1 MISTNRNR
9 HAQRDFRHFELPGI
23 FARRYRPVRV
33 HAHEKGLAAYALDEY
48 GLRFFRV
55 LATGASVPHEAV
67 WSILRQPNGAL
78 QILTGRRDDACGF
91 LVCEVPHAGDAAAY
105 PVPPRLSYRA
115 KVTIAALQSL
125 LVDLTADPAGS
136 AADVIAVIERRI
148 DQLRT

>member
-1 MISTNRNR
+1 MR
-9 HAQRDFRHFELPGI
+9 RDFRYFELPGI

-55 LATGASVPHEAV
+55 MATGASVPHEAN
-67 WSILRQPNGAL
+67 WSIVPQSAERPAL
-78 QILTGRRDDACGF
+78 QIVNGRRDDACGF

-105 PVPPRLSYRA
+105 PVPPRLSHRA

-125 LVDLTADPAGS
+125 LADLTADPAGS

-148 DQLRT
+148 DQFRT